1 MSGMPSTPRLLL
13 AVLAVA
19 GGRVA
24 GEMTCYDNGD
34 GYALQDEA
42 KCWVPELNAEFAGKL
57 DGCTDGTV
65 SAQPLHLAW
74 GACRRVRARVCKPAA
89 HVMESPVS
97 LFSILEAERELKKSM
112 GEGKEGKKSN
122 PLPLH

>member
-24 GEMTCYDNGD
+24 GEMTCYGGNYMLID
-34 GYALQDEA
+34 YS

-57 DGCTDGTV
+57 DDCGYGGVV

-97 LFSILEAERELKKSM
+97 LFSILEAERELKKSS
-112 GEGKEGKKSN
+112 GRRGKRGRKVT
-122 PLPLH
+122 LPSH